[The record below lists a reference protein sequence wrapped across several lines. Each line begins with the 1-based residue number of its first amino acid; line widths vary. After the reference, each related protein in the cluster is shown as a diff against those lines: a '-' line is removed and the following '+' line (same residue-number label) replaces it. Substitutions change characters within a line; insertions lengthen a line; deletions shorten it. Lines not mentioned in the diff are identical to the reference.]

1 MSNKQNYKIYVINL
15 NERVDKLAFISNQF
29 NNSNFNFE
37 RISAC
42 RYDDLKIFQ
51 NQNHLTPAKV
61 QANWN
66 SHLLAY
72 QKLVNSSDKFCLILE
87 DDCEIS
93 NEGFKALRLI
103 NEVNSFNFD
112 ILQIGFLEL
121 ENKLKYKSILTSKI
135 EVHLMKKI
143 KEVIMK
149 VKLFAGQ
156 KKIIAYINKKINI
169 LEYQLDQS
177 TKIELSKMIVPE
189 FLSGTHAYLIHREMA
204 EKLLRYNE
212 PIVFGADLAIQV
224 LALSGN
230 WRIYRT
236 PVSLASQADLGV
248 DITNH
253 RKFQY
258 DLGEE
263 ILKELS
269 HENIH

>member
-15 NERVDKLAFISNQF
+15 DEREDKLAFISNQF
-29 NNSNFNFE
+29 DNSNFNFE

-51 NQNHLTPAKV
+51 NQGHLTPAKV

-87 DDCEIS
+87 DDCKIS
-93 NEGFKALRLI
+93 NEGFRVLRLI
-103 NEVNSFNFD
+103 NEVDSFNFD

-121 ENKLKYKSILTSKI
+121 ENEMKYKSILISKV
-135 EVHLMKKI
+135 EVHLTKKI

-149 VKLFAGQ
+149 VKLLAGQ
-156 KKIIAYINKKINI
+156 KKLIAYINKKINI
-169 LEYQLDQS
+169 LEYQ
-177 TKIELSKMIVPE
+177 MIVPE

-204 EKLLRYNE
+204 EKLLRYND

-224 LALSGN
+224 LGLSGN

-236 PVSLASQADLGV
+236 PVSLASQADLGS

-258 DLGEE
+258 DLGED

-269 HENIH
+269 VES

>member
-15 NERVDKLAFISNQF
+15 DERVDKIAFISNQF

-42 RYDDLKIFQ
+42 RHDNLKIFQ
-51 NQNHLTPAKV
+51 NQNYLTPAKV

-93 NEGFKALRLI
+93 NEGFKVLRLI

-121 ENKLKYKSILTSKI
+121 ENKLKYKSISISKI

-149 VKLFAGQ
+149 VKLLAGQ
-156 KKIIAYINKKINI
+156 KKLIAYINKKINI

-204 EKLLRYNE
+204 EKLLRYNN
-212 PIVFGADLAIQV
+212 PIVFGADLAIQI
-224 LALSGN
+224 LASSGN

-236 PVSLASQADLGV
+236 PKSFASQSNFEPDIGNHKKYNHNLGEVLLMKSLA
-248 DITNH
+248 
-253 RKFQY
+253 
-258 DLGEE
+258 
-263 ILKELS
+263 
-269 HENIH
+269 